1 MGRTSAHPYYG
12 TTMTKTL
19 KAIFFAHKLGRELS
33 TESPHIWI
41 PICYVRHF
49 LNILSVTGNLYNMLL
64 VTIDR
69 YIYMTRPLKYEQLFT
84 PSNGR
89 IAICIIWVFVLAQAL
104 AFLIFWTSTTC
115 LRVTELFVLLPLQVM
130 IISTFLIL
138 PTYVRIGF
146 VARKLNK
153 TEPHLS
159 HFPPEAQ
166 AAQKKKLRERKMAKT
181 LGLVLG
187 VYLGSWASAVSGML
201 ITTQYK
207 SPYPYSIQ
215 IVHRILSIA
224 YWMQTV
230 VNPFL
235 YGWRNQTF
243 AKYYRKILR
252 MKPSQVDVM

>member
-1 MGRTSAHPYYG
+1 
-12 TTMTKTL
+12 MTKAL
-19 KAIFFAHKLGRELS
+19 KTIFIIHKLGRELS

-49 LNILSVTGNLYNMLL
+49 VNILSVTGNLYNMLL

-69 YIYMTRPLKYEQLFT
+69 YIYMTCPLKYEQFFT

-89 IAICIIWVFVLAQAL
+89 IAICIVWAFVSAQAL
-104 AFLIFWTSTTC
+104 AFLIFWTSTDPRC
-115 LRVTELFVLLPLQVM
+115 LRVTELFVAIPLQVM
-130 IISTFLIL
+130 IVSTFLIL
-138 PTYVRIGF
+138 PTYVRIGLI
-146 VARKLNK
+146 AKKLNK

-159 HFPPEAQ
+159 NFPPEAQ
-166 AAQKKKLRERKMAKT
+166 ASQKKKLRERKMAKT

-187 VYLGSWASAVSGML
+187 VYLGSWASAVSGTL
-201 ITTQYK
+201 LTTRYQP
-207 SPYPYSIQ
+207 PYPYSIQ